1 MLYFHFTLIQVYFAH
16 YNDSNVRINMSKQT
30 TVEFSQGDHV
40 VYPTHGVGE
49 IIGFEEQNIAEMTI
63 KLVVIQFEKDRMILR
78 VPESKAKASGLR
90 KLSSKQDMSVALDK
104 LQRRTRAKRAMWS
117 RRAQEY
123 ETKINSGNP
132 VTIAEVVRE
141 LFRQEDEEQ
150 SYSERQ
156 MYQTALKR
164 LAREFAVVE
173 KIDED
178 TAAQRLEE
186 IMNSAA

>member
-1 MLYFHFTLIQVYFAH
+1 
-16 YNDSNVRINMSKQT
+16 MSKQV

-49 IIGFEEQNIAEMTI
+49 IIGFEEQSIADMTV
-63 KLVVIQFEKDRMILR
+63 KLVVIQFERDRMILR
-78 VPESKAKASGLR
+78 VPENKAKASGLR
-90 KLSSKQDMSVALDK
+90 KLSSKEDMSIALDK

-132 VTIAEVVRE
+132 ATIAEVVRE
-141 LFRQEDEEQ
+141 LYRSEDEEQ

-178 TAAQRLEE
+178 AAAQRLEE
-186 IMNSAA
+186 IMKSAA